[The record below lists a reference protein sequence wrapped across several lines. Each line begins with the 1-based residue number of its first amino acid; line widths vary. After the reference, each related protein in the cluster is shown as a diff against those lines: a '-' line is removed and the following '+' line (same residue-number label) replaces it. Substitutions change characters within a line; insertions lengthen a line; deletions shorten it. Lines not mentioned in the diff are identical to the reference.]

1 MNGDLQ
7 LKQHVEDELQW
18 DPRIDASTIGVAV
31 KDAIVTL
38 SGHCPSFR
46 AKRAAETAVLRI
58 HGVRAIASELDVRYP
73 ADPRRTDEDIARA
86 AALALLWNV
95 MVPDDRVTVQVSHG
109 TVTLRG
115 TVEWEYQR
123 IAAQRAVEDL
133 MGVKAV
139 ENLIALRAATICA
152 DVKSEIESA
161 LKRSAEVD
169 ARHILVTLSGN
180 NIILS
185 GIARTL
191 VERTAAEA
199 AAWKAPGVRGVVND
213 IQVSPESVGF
223 AAA

>member
-1 MNGDLQ
+1 
-7 LKQHVEDELQW
+7 
-18 DPRIDASTIGVAV
+18 
-31 KDAIVTL
+31 
-38 SGHCPSFR
+38 
-46 AKRAAETAVLRI
+46 
-58 HGVRAIASELDVRYP
+58 
-73 ADPRRTDEDIARA
+73 
-86 AALALLWNV
+86 
-95 MVPDDRVTVQVSHG
+95 
-109 TVTLRG
+109 
-115 TVEWEYQR
+115 
-123 IAAQRAVEDL
+123 

-185 GIARTL
+185 GIVRTL